1 VEDNLAK
8 FGSDSGQKRG
18 WQHHVVRRVI
28 VFTLLFG
35 LWLLLSGN
43 LVVEF
48 IILGAAA
55 SALVVFLTS
64 HLLEPSSTEEY
75 EPLSGSFFWLGLTI
89 VRFLFYLP
97 WLVTQIVTANL
108 QVAYQILHPKMPIA
122 PRLLVF
128 NTTLHSEP
136 SQILLAHS
144 ITLTPGTITMDL
156 ERSKFVVH
164 ALFAVQ
170 NQILAKGG
178 MQERVARVFGERP
191 EPATSMRIIT
201 DINEL
206 HR

>member
-1 VEDNLAK
+1 LAK
-8 FGSDSGQKRG
+8 FGSGSGQKRG
-18 WQHHVVRRVI
+18 WQHHVVRQVI
-28 VFTLLFG
+28 VFMLLFG

-55 SALVVFLTS
+55 SALVVFLSS

-75 EPLSGSFFWLGLTI
+75 EPLPRSFFWLGLAI

-97 WLVTQIVTANL
+97 WLITQIVTANL

-128 NTTLHSEP
+128 NTTLRSEP
-136 SQILLAHS
+136 SQVLLAQS
-144 ITLTPGTITMDL
+144 ITLTPGTITVDL
-156 ERSKFVVH
+156 ERSELVVH

-178 MQERVARVFGERP
+178 MQERVARVFGERLTP
-191 EPATSMRIIT
+191 TTSVRIIT

>member
-1 VEDNLAK
+1 LAK
-8 FGSDSGQKRG
+8 SGSGSRQKRG
-18 WQHHVVRRVI
+18 WQHPVVRRVI

-75 EPLSGSFFWLGLTI
+75 EPLPRSFFWLGLAI
-89 VRFLFYLP
+89 ARFLFYLP
-97 WLVTQIVTANL
+97 WLIIQIVTANF

-128 NTTLHSEP
+128 RTTLHSEP
-136 SQILLAHS
+136 SQVLLAQS
-144 ITLTPGTITMDL
+144 ITLTPGTITVDL
-156 ERSKFVVH
+156 ERSELVVH
-164 ALFAVQ
+164 ALFPVQ
-170 NQILAKGG
+170 DQILAKGG

-191 EPATSMRIIT
+191 EPTTSVRTIT
-201 DINEL
+201 DIKEL
-206 HR
+206 H